1 MSRATKAPVLRRSRT
16 DDLCAV
22 RQLLSAAGLPIDD
35 VGPRLLQHFLIAE
48 LDDEI
53 IGLVGLQVYDS
64 KGLLRSLVVALNYR
78 NAGLGERLIRA
89 LESAA
94 QAVGI
99 SALWLLTIDAEQ
111 FLRDMALTS
120 SAGRQCLRRFARAQS
135 LRNSVRTVRTG

>member
-1 MSRATKAPVLRRSRT
+1 MPVLRQSRAE
-16 DDLCAV
+16 DLSNV
-22 RQLLSAAGLPIDD
+22 GQLLSDADLPIDD
-35 VGPRLLQHFLIAE
+35 VGPGMLQHFLIAE

-53 IGLVGLQVYDS
+53 IGLVGLEVYDT
-64 KGLLRSLVVALNYR
+64 KRLLRSLVVARNSR

-94 QAVGI
+94 QAVGL